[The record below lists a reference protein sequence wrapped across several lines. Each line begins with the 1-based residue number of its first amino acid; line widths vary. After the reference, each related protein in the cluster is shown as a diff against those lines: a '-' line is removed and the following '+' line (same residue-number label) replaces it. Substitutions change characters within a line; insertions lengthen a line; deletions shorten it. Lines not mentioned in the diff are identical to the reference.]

1 MNRRNFLKGTVAAA
15 GSIALTTEEGF
26 PAIIASP
33 QERPVITCGVQ
44 SGDVSATSGIVWAR
58 ADRPSKMIVEY
69 SLDESMRSPVKLIGP
84 LATEKTDYT
93 ARLDLR
99 GLSPGKQ
106 VHYRVTFQ
114 SLTSSRVVSE
124 PVSGTFRTSP
134 ATKRDV
140 LVTWGGDVVGQG
152 WGINPDFGGMKIFES
167 IRRVDPDL
175 FIHSGDSI
183 YADNPLL
190 AEVKLDDGSVW
201 RNIVTPEKSKV
212 AETLDEFRG
221 NYRYNLLDENVRRFN
236 ARVPILAQWD
246 DHEVRNNWYP
256 GQIIDDKRYSEKR
269 VDVLAGRARRA
280 FLDYMPLRYDARD
293 PNRIYRS
300 FAYGPLLDVFM
311 LDERSYRG
319 ANSENR
325 QTEASAATAFLGN
338 TQIEWLKR
346 RLLASRAKWKV
357 IASDMPLGI
366 IVRDGQTAFEACA
379 NGNGPALGR
388 ELEIAGLL
396 GFMKKHAIRNVIWIT
411 TDVHYAAAHYYDP
424 RNAQFT
430 EFDGFWEFIA
440 GPLNAGTFRP
450 GQLDNTFGPQL
461 RFASVS
467 ADLKPNR
474 PPSEGLQFFGAIRI
488 DGRSE
493 AATVTLHNIA
503 GEKVYAV
510 DLEPWT
516 QRGN

>member
-1 MNRRNFLKGTVAAA
+1 MNRRNFLKHSVAAA
-15 GSIALTTEEGF
+15 SSVVLTAKEGF

-33 QERPVITCGVQ
+33 QVRPVITGGVQ
-44 SGDVSATSGIVWAR
+44 SGDVTSTSGIVWAR
-58 ADRPSKMIVEY
+58 ADRPSKMILEY
-69 SLDESMRSPVKLIGP
+69 GLDETMSKPIRLIGP
-84 LATEKTDYT
+84 VATQNTDYT
-93 ARLDLR
+93 ARIDLR
-99 GLSPGKQ
+99 RLPAEKQ
-106 VHYRVTFQ
+106 IHYRVTFQ
-114 SLTSSRVVSE
+114 ALDSPRIVSE
-124 PVSGTFRTSP
+124 PVIGTFRTAP
-134 ATKRDV
+134 ASRRNV

-152 WGINPDFGGMKIFES
+152 WGINPEVGGLKIFES
-167 IRRVDPDL
+167 IRSIDPDL

-183 YADNPLL
+183 YADNPIL
-190 AEVKLDDGSVW
+190 AEVKLDDGSTW

-221 NYRYNLLDENVRRFN
+221 NYRYNLLDENLRCFN
-236 ARVPILAQWD
+236 SQVPILAQWD

-256 GQIIDDKRYSEKR
+256 GQIIDDNRYSEKR
-269 VDVLAGRARRA
+269 VDVLAARARTA

-293 PNRIYRS
+293 PRRIHRS

-325 QTEASAATAFLGN
+325 QATASGSTAFLGN
-338 TQIEWLKR
+338 AQIAWLKQ
-346 RLLASRAKWKV
+346 RLLASKARWKV
-357 IASDMPLGI
+357 IASDMPLGV
-366 IVRDGQTAFEACA
+366 IVRDGATAFEACA

-396 GFMKKHAIRNVIWIT
+396 SFLKKNSIRNLIWIT

-424 RNAQFT
+424 VNAQFT
-430 EFDGFWEFIA
+430 DFDGFWEFIA
-440 GPLNAGTFRP
+440 GPLNAGTFKR
-450 GQLDNTFGPQL
+450 GDLDNTFGPQL
-461 RFASVS
+461 RFASVP

-493 AATVTLHNIA
+493 VATVSLHNISGA
-503 GEKVYAV
+503 KVYAV
-510 DLEPWT
+510 DLEPSA
-516 QRGN
+516 